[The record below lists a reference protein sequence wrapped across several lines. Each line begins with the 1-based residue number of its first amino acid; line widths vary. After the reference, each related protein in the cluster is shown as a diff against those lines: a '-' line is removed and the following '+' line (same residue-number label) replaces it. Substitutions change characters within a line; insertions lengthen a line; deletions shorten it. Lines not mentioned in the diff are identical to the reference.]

1 MSFEGVVFLPR
12 KMWYLPVLIDLGAAG
27 LIAQDPHTGNFS
39 PLCVSNGAKNA
50 HRAPL
55 APSGSP
61 EIRPELGFVTW
72 GQFLSLGLDEY

>member
-39 PLCVSNGAKNA
+39 PLRGLVEQCMEVGRSDFSNVVHDKK
-50 HRAPL
+50 RA
-55 APSGSP
+55 
-61 EIRPELGFVTW
+61 
-72 GQFLSLGLDEY
+72 